1 MECNDPEQV
10 QFIGRLEAFLLRQRK
25 YFFFFKLQSR
35 QCSHNE
41 INIFILKF
49 LYNM

>member
-25 YFFFFKLQSR
+25 YFFFTHLFCSADSICVSCRQAHSR
-35 QCSHNE
+35 VSV
-41 INIFILKF
+41 K
-49 LYNM
+49 